1 MDDQFNLRL
10 NTTFRKVFPKPI
22 CQMHVNVRYLFIVQL
37 VYKIGDDVSVIL
49 NIVTCTNKMKNN
61 IHVQY
66 CCIVGTVL

>member
-1 MDDQFNLRL
+1 
-10 NTTFRKVFPKPI
+10 
-22 CQMHVNVRYLFIVQL
+22 MHVNVRYLFIVQL

-49 NIVTCTNKMKNN
+49 NIITCTNKMKND